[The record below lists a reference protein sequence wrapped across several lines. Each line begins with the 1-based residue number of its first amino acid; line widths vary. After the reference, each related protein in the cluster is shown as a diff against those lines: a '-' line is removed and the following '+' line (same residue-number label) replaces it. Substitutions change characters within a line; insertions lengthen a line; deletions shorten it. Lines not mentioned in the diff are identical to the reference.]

1 MTSTLQTEA
10 HTGDQ
15 SAPATATDDGATS
28 AGEHPPADDRTGTGS
43 GAGTDD
49 DAGPVSL
56 TRKPTVFSSSCAFA
70 AAFVAAATTLF
81 VPGTDAAVFGVAVLG
96 ALALGVGLLR
106 GRPQVIDIGA
116 LVIFATLILAG
127 IETPT
132 VEPLIV
138 GTVATVLAWDLGH
151 SGLDLGAQLGREA
164 RTIRLEI
171 VQLGSSLLVG
181 LLAGT
186 IGYGVYVFGASG
198 QPTGA
203 VALLLLA
210 AALITVGL
218 GANRS
223 RSSGRRGRGRRGGT
237 RNRRSR

>member
-1 MTSTLQTEA
+1 MTPQDGTHAESAGPATGPA
-10 HTGDQ
+10 GDQ
-15 SAPATATDDGATS
+15 VGETS
-28 AGEHPPADDRTGTGS
+28 NGEHAMGADQHAEAEAKAD
-43 GAGTDD
+43 ADD

-56 TRKPTVFSSSCAFA
+56 TRKPTVFSSGCAFG
-70 AAFVAAATTLF
+70 AAFVAAAATLF
-81 VPGTDAAVFGVAVLG
+81 VPGTDLAVFGVAVLG
-96 ALALGVGLLR
+96 ALALAIGLLR
-106 GRPQVIDIGA
+106 GRPRVIDGGA

-127 IETPT
+127 IETPV
-132 VEPLIV
+132 VEPLIA

-151 SGLDLGAQLGREA
+151 SGLDLGSQLGREA

-198 QPTGA
+198 QPTAA

-218 GANRS
+218 GTNRS
-223 RSSGRRGRGRRGGT
+223 DDSDQRRHSGA
-237 RNRRSR
+237 RNRPPR